1 MKNIDVR
8 EKIILIQKIMI
19 INVLIILHIQYVKSV
34 QTMDEGVIDHIMR
47 ERNWVII
54 MVNMDMDFV

>member
-34 QTMDEGVIDHIMR
+34 QTMDEGVIDHILR